1 MSLLPV
7 DTILPELLRCLAEC
21 GGAVLEAP
29 PGAGK
34 STRVPLALLAAPWRG
49 DGKILLLEP
58 RRVAARAVAA
68 FMAERLGEP
77 VGATVG
83 YRTRLDSRVSHA
95 TVIEVVTE
103 GVLTRLMLD
112 DPSLEGYAAVL
123 FDEFHERSLQAD
135 LGLALVQEVRQ
146 ALRGELRLLVMSAT
160 LEVGPLA
167 EGLALPVVRSEG
179 RVHPV
184 TVSHAPPPD
193 SRRWLEHCAAQ
204 VRALAGQGTVLVF
217 LPGVGE
223 IDRLGALLADLPMP
237 VETLHGRLQGD
248 AQAAV
253 LRNVE
258 GQARVVLSTNVAETS
273 VTIEGVT
280 TVLDSGLE
288 RRPDYDPRR
297 QRSRLVTRRIS
308 EASAAQR
315 AGRAGRLGPG
325 RCVRLWSRDEV
336 LARRGEA
343 EIRQVGLEGL
353 VLDLARWGCRDPAEL
368 FWLDPPP
375 AGAWAAARQ
384 RLQRLGALGAD
395 GAISEWGARLAQL
408 PLPPELAALVWL
420 GREQGLPLS
429 AARLAVLLSEPAPG
443 LDREPDLAVRLN
455 RFAERSGDWPALH
468 QVTQRLL
475 ANRAARDRAEPLA
488 GAGGLLAQAFP
499 DRLARRREG
508 EAPRYLLA
516 DGSGARLPP
525 GSALG
530 TRAWLVVLETDGD
543 PREANIRLAWALD
556 EQQAR
561 RCLDERGV
569 WEERVAWDNG
579 AQRVRARRVLTL
591 GAIEVDS
598 QPLQQPSAEQIQAG
612 LLDGVRQQGLEA
624 LPWTPAL
631 RQWRARVGWMARLE
645 PRQWPDTSDQALLA
659 NLEQWL
665 GPFLAGL
672 RSLRDLRKV
681 ALADALGLLLG
692 PGQRQTL
699 ERQLPAG
706 VAVASGRT
714 AMIRYDNEGSPRLAV
729 KLQECFGMRALPAL
743 AEGRVPLVVELL
755 TPAGRPAA
763 ITADLEHF
771 WRHGYPQVR
780 KALRGRYPK
789 HPWPDDPF
797 SAVATSASKRRQ

>member
-325 RCVRLWSRDEV
+325 RCVRLWSR
-336 LARRGEA
+336 
-343 EIRQVGLEGL
+343 
-353 VLDLARWGCRDPAEL
+353 
-368 FWLDPPP
+368 
-375 AGAWAAARQ
+375 AAARQ

-525 GSALG
+525 GIALG

-797 SAVATSASKRRQ
+797 SAIATSASKRRQ